1 MKNDPTEECST
12 GSLDYVSKKADR
24 LQIGCSQ
31 QKKSDIAFL
40 GRGLGKPLFSNTAF
54 DVLRDSIQVS

>member
-40 GRGLGKPLFSNTAF
+40 GRGLGKPLFGLQRA
-54 DVLRDSIQVS
+54 VSPEITKA